1 MSEGRHELGRYR
13 GYRLFAVEDRGSFR
27 GYALKTTV
35 LPDGTTSQD
44 AFTAAAPTLPLVVEL
59 LRDSVDDEAEH
70 GGG

>member
-1 MSEGRHELGRYR
+1 MREGRHELGRYR
-13 GYRLFAVEDRGSFR
+13 GYRLFAIEDQGRFR
-27 GYALKTTV
+27 GYALRTTV

-59 LRDSVDDEAEH
+59 LRDSVDEEAGQ